1 MGQLNPI
8 GVRLAHGSEYFVES
22 LFLEIEHSKQ
32 HLVQPHPINTQAFG
46 KHDCSREP
54 AKFLLELS

>member
-8 GVRLAHGSEYFVES
+8 GVRLAHGGEYFVEF

-32 HLVQPHPINTQAFG
+32 HLVQPHPINTQALVSMIA
-46 KHDCSREP
+46 HESRRSSCSN
-54 AKFLLELS
+54 